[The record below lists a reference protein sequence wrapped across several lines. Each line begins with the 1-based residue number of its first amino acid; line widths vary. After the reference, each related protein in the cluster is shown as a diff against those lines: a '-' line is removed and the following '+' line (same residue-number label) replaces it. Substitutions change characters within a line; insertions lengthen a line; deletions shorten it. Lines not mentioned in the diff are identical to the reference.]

1 MFFIALVAVML
12 FGSASAEGEWHQV
25 NVPITS
31 IWTVPWETF
40 GPFTYPAWG
49 WPTESAAVALKE
61 HDSQLVLHER
71 VIDLVGC
78 RNAGMLHVAIPSQPD
93 AEGRPGEG
101 YINKDHVVPCGK
113 QTFNTIM
120 VVQALATKIYAGRRS
135 NGTQAVFGSVLQ
147 HNKLYSVGDQVAFTQ
162 SNGTVAMVD
171 KRDVRVITP
180 QLESVGE
187 LRAVVCANALNFLGM
202 PYCWGGRSPFVG
214 DFTPVPGIELEVP
227 TSVDCSGL
235 IHLVMHSVGL
245 TVPRN
250 AGPQGVCMQSL
261 EPAAMQPGDIIYF
274 KPLVAGGMRHV
285 LMYLG
290 NGQVIEA
297 SGSLGAQSSVC
308 ISNVVD
314 RFGVALSV
322 MKNGM
327 ELFADHPTRKCQ
339 VMCGSFFNDPGKL
352 QEMRD
357 AFLANVGY
365 QA

>member
-1 MFFIALVAVML
+1 MFFIGLVVSML
-12 FGSASAEGEWHQV
+12 FSSVSAQGEWHQV

-49 WPTESAAVALKE
+49 WPTEPGVVALKE

-71 VIDLVGC
+71 VIDLGDS

-93 AEGRPGEG
+93 AEGKPGEG
-101 YINKDHVVPCGK
+101 YINKEHVVPCGK

-147 HNKLYSVGDQVAFTQ
+147 HNELYTVGGQVVFTQ
-162 SNGTVAMVD
+162 SNSTVAMVD
-171 KRDVRVITP
+171 KCDVRVITAE
-180 QLESVGE
+180 LESLDE
-187 LRAVVCANALNFLGM
+187 LRAVVCANALKFVGM

-214 DFTPVPGIELEVP
+214 DFTPVPAIELEIP

-245 TVPRN
+245 TIPRN
-250 AGPQGVCMQSL
+250 AGPQAACMQPV
-261 EPAAMQPGDIIYF
+261 EPIAMQPGDIFYF
-274 KPLVAGGMRHV
+274 KPLVAGGTRHV

-290 NGQVIEA
+290 NNQAIEA
-297 SGSLGAQSSVC
+297 FGGLGAQSSVC

-314 RFGVALSV
+314 RFGVALSA

-327 ELFADHPTRKCQ
+327 VLFADHPTRKCE
-339 VMCGSFFNDPGKL
+339 VTCGSFLNNPEKL
-352 QEMRD
+352 QAMRD